1 MHPPKQFDYFSSSVF
16 IVASANLNF
25 LNSYLRSTMSQ
36 DRLNSLILISIENN
50 VLKNLD
56 YEQIINGFATKK
68 CQNDFK

>member
-1 MHPPKQFDYFSSSVF
+1 
-16 IVASANLNF
+16 
-25 LNSYLRSTMSQ
+25 MSQ